1 LQWLP
6 KYQGRFLTGDV
17 VAAVT
22 VWALLVPEALAYA
35 VVAGVPVQFGPD
47 AVYPTVREAVEA
59 GKAGKPSSSH
69 ASAPTAAA
77 PTRPNQKGSSD
88 ENSSPSR

>member
-35 VVAGVPVQFGPD
+35 AVAGVPVQFGPD
-47 AVYPTVREAVEA
+47 AVYPTVREV
-59 GKAGKPSSSH
+59 GKASSSH